1 MAFADGFIEKM
12 PKGYD
17 TFIGE
22 RGFRLSG
29 GEKQR
34 LTIARAILK
43 NPPILILDEATS
55 QLDSESEKFVQEALD
70 KLMQG
75 RTVIAIAHRLSTI
88 MRADKIVV
96 LEAGRIVGMGKHDD
110 LLFSTPLYRRLYE
123 TQFRPA
129 S

>member
-1 MAFADGFIEKM
+1 M

-17 TFIGE
+17 TFIGD

-96 LEAGRIVGMGKHDD
+96 LEHGKIVGMGKHDD

-129 S
+129 SV